1 MGVNIIIP
9 PEDKVFGRWGK
20 AVESVVGDNYSYN
33 EKSTM
38 STYPYMRLFDIGV
51 REVSSDLEGDECAI
65 EIDFQVESYA
75 RGQLASSTVKK
86 LDIVSHRALK
96 NMGCKR
102 IFSGAVENIDSSIKR
117 YVSRYTLL
125 YTGYLIGE

>member
-1 MGVNIIIP
+1 MDIIVP
-9 PEDKVFGRWGK
+9 PEDKVLERWGK

>member
-9 PEDKVFGRWGK
+9 PEDKVFERWGK
-20 AVESVVGDNYSYN
+20 AVESVVGDNYSYD

-38 STYPYMRLFDIGV
+38 STYPYMRLFDTGV
-51 REVSSDLEGDECAI
+51 REASGDLEGDECAI
-65 EIDFQVESYA
+65 YIEFQVESYA

-86 LDIVSHRALK
+86 LDIISHQALK

-102 IFSGAVENIDSSIKR
+102 TFSGAVENIDSSIKR
-117 YVSRYTLL
+117 YISRYTLL